1 MSNAL
6 AIAAF
11 VLGSAGFVSGV
22 LALRT
27 LGRLRRSVAL
37 LSRGSSG
44 RETIL
49 DVAEKHMAASEAVRR
64 DILELQR
71 DLSESQARAHADL
84 AAEREAIATTVH
96 GMTQSV
102 NSVLRRVALV
112 RYDAF
117 DDLGGRLSFSLA
129 ILDDRGSGITLTS
142 IASNNDTRL
151 YAKSLTDGVAEHT
164 LSPEEKQAVAKA
176 RAL

>member
-1 MSNAL
+1 MSETL
-6 AIAAF
+6 SAIAL
-11 VLGSAGFVSGV
+11 VLGLIGLVTGT

-27 LGRLRRSVAL
+27 LARLRRSVAL

-49 DVAEKHMAASEAVRR
+49 EVAEKHMAASVAVRQ

-71 DLSESQARAHADL
+71 DLTTAHESMRTQL
-84 AAEREAIATTVH
+84 AAERAELSTAVQGINET
-96 GMTQSV
+96 V

-117 DDLGGRLSFSLA
+117 DDLSGRLSFSLA
-129 ILDDRGSGITLTS
+129 IMDDRGNGIALTS
-142 IASNNDTRL
+142 IAGTSETRL
-151 YAKSLTDGVAEHT
+151 YAKSITGGVAEHQ
-164 LSPEEKQAVAKA
+164 LSPEEEHAV
-176 RAL
+176 RAAMAG